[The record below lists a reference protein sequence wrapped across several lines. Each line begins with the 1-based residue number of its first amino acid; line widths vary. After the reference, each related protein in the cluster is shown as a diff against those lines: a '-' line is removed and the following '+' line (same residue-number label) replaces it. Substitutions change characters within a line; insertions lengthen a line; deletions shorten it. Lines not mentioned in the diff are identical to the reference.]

1 MPKAI
6 LIDAYGGPEVM
17 RVGEV
22 DAPRAGAGQVRLR
35 VMTAGVNPI
44 DFKIR
49 NGWMQTMFPTDF
61 PYVPGLDVAGVIDEI
76 GEGVTGFEVGDEV
89 VGSAAA
95 GSYAEFA
102 VAAVERIHV
111 KPSSLGWNEA
121 AAYPAAAEA
130 AYRCLVQLDVVEGDL
145 LLIHGASGAVGLA
158 ASQLAINRGA
168 DVIGT
173 ASPSAFDFLR
183 SVGVTPVQYGEGV
196 AERVRQL
203 SPRGVDAVL
212 DAAGR
217 DVLAA
222 SVDLAGGAARV
233 ITIADRRAGE
243 FGVRFSKGGPADQMF
258 EGVGIAL
265 GLFEKGE
272 FDLPI
277 AATYPLDDAATALDD
292 SEHGHALGKLVLI
305 VAS

>member
-1 MPKAI
+1 MSKAI
-6 LIDAYGGPEVM
+6 LIDGYGGAEVM
-17 RVGEV
+17 RVADV
-22 DAPRAGAGQVRLR
+22 DAPHAGPGQVRLR

-49 NGWMQTMFPTDF
+49 NGWMQAMFPTSF
-61 PYVPGLDVAGVIDEI
+61 PYVPGSDVTGVIDEI
-76 GEGVTGFEVGDEV
+76 GEGVPGYEVGDEV
-89 VGSAAA
+89 VGSAAT
-95 GSYAEFA
+95 GSFAEFA
-102 VAAVERIHV
+102 VAAAEHIHL
-111 KPSSLGWNEA
+111 KPSSLGWTEA

-130 AYRCLVQLDVVEGDL
+130 AYRCLVQLDVGEGDL

-158 ASQLAINRGA
+158 ASQLAVNRGA

-173 ASPSAFDFLR
+173 AGPSAFDFLR
-183 SVGVTPVQYGEGV
+183 SIGVTPVQYGDGV
-196 AERVRQL
+196 ADRVRQL

-217 DVLAA
+217 DVLAE
-222 SVDLAGGAARV
+222 SVDLAGGADRV
-233 ITIADRRAGE
+233 ITIADPRAVE
-243 FGVRFSKGGPADQMF
+243 FGVRFSGGGPTDRMF
-258 EGVGIAL
+258 EGIGVAL
-265 GLFEKGE
+265 ELFEKGE

-305 VAS
+305 VSQ